1 MLDSE
6 AMCQLLLTIQQASS
20 KLPTRSIHMPQE
32 LHLLQIITAKYGT
45 LEKQLEYLQD
55 PFLGPESVMAKGDWS
70 LLRDKLQLMAQA
82 RQWQDLFEV
91 TGRLLKRA
99 RTKDASGQ
107 ISESRYSDWL
117 VWDIYLKSAHEISL
131 NE

>member
-1 MLDSE
+1 M
-6 AMCQLLLTIQQASS
+6 
-20 KLPTRSIHMPQE
+20 
-32 LHLLQIITAKYGT
+32 HLITAKYGT

-55 PFLGPESVMAKGDWS
+55 PFLGPESVIAKGDWS
-70 LLRDKLQLMAQA
+70 LWRDKLQLMTQA
-82 RQWQDLFEV
+82 RQWQSLFQV
-91 TGRLLKRA
+91 TGNLLKRA

-117 VWDIYLKSAHEISL
+117 VWDAYMRSALEISS